1 VNLRA
6 PAALRPPVKEGRTGG
21 TRSPAPKP
29 YVLPARLFPLFV
41 VFLIGFAVFSALVAL
56 SIGAVNIPLADVW
69 KVVLRHVTRRPVGK
83 NLVQDRIIWTF
94 RAPRVV
100 MALLVGGGLSVV
112 GTALQAL
119 VRNPLADSYILGVN
133 QGAALGAVMVL
144 VFGSGALGG
153 LSVSAAAFVGA
164 IVALVLVF
172 LLGQRAGRSNPT
184 RLILAGVAIGHLLGS
199 ATSYL
204 EIHANTQALAGVVF
218 WLLGS
223 FSGAK
228 WNQLG
233 LPAVVMVL
241 STTWLMLQR
250 RGLNALLMGDE
261 SAAAL
266 GVNLNRFR
274 VELLVVCA
282 LLSGT
287 MVSVAGSIGFVGIL
301 IPHIARLI
309 VGADHRRLL
318 PVAALMGASYLVW
331 VDLAARTLEKPAELP
346 IGIFTALLGAPF
358 FLWLMRR
365 RDRRGP
371 VV

>member
-1 VNLRA
+1 M
-6 PAALRPPVKEGRTGG
+6 
-21 TRSPAPKP
+21 
-29 YVLPARLFPLFV
+29 LPARLFPLFV
-41 VFLIGFAVFSALVAL
+41 VFLIAAAVFSALVAL
-56 SIGAVNIPLADVW
+56 SVGAVNIPLGSVW
-69 KVVLRHVTRRPVGK
+69 RVVLRHVTRRPPGQNV
-83 NLVQDRIIWTF
+83 VQDRIIWTF

-100 MALLVGGGLSVV
+100 MALLVGSGLSVV

-133 QGAALGAVMVL
+133 QGAALGAVAVIVL
-144 VFGSGALGG
+144 GSGTLGG
-153 LSVSAAAFVGA
+153 LGVSGAAFVGA
-164 IVALVLVF
+164 ILALVLVF
-172 LLGQRAGRSNPT
+172 VLGQRSGRSNPT
-184 RLILAGVAIGHLLGS
+184 RLILAGVAVGHLLSS

-204 EIHANTQALAGVVF
+204 EVHANGQALGGVVF

-228 WNQLG
+228 WSHLG
-233 LPAVVMVL
+233 VPAIVMAA
-241 STTWLMLQR
+241 STAWLMLQR

-274 VELLVVCA
+274 VELLIVCA

-301 IPHIARLI
+301 IPHVARLL
-309 VGADHRRLL
+309 VGADHRRVL
-318 PVAALMGASYLVW
+318 PTAALMGASYLVW

-365 RDRRGP
+365 QDRRRG

>member
-1 VNLRA
+1 MNLRA
-6 PAALRPPVKEGRTGG
+6 PAAIRPEPKDRAGRGRPP
-21 TRSPAPKP
+21 APRP
-29 YVLPARLFPLFV
+29 HVLPARLFPLFV
-41 VFLIGFAVFSALVAL
+41 VFLIGTAVFSALVAL
-56 SIGAVNIPLADVW
+56 SIGAVNIPLANVW
-69 KVVLRHVTRRPVGK
+69 QVVLRHLTGRPVGQ
-83 NLVQDRIIWTF
+83 NLVQDRIIWNF

-133 QGAALGAVMVL
+133 QGAALGAVLVIVL
-144 VFGSGALGG
+144 GSGALGG
-153 LSVSAAAFVGA
+153 LSVSAAAFLGA
-164 IVALVLVF
+164 IVALIMVF
-172 LLGQRAGRSNPT
+172 LLGQRSGRSNPT
-184 RLILAGVAIGHLLGS
+184 RLILAGVAIGHLFSS

-204 EIHANTQALAGVVF
+204 EIHANTSALAGVVF

-228 WNQLG
+228 WSQLG
-233 LPAVVMVL
+233 VPAIVML
-241 STTWLMLQR
+241 ASTAWLMLQR

-287 MVSVAGSIGFVGIL
+287 MVSIAGSIGFVGIL
-301 IPHIARLI
+301 VPHVARLL
-309 VGADHRRLL
+309 VGADHRRVL

-358 FLWLMRR
+358 FLWLMKR

>member
-1 VNLRA
+1 
-6 PAALRPPVKEGRTGG
+6 
-21 TRSPAPKP
+21 
-29 YVLPARLFPLFV
+29 
-41 VFLIGFAVFSALVAL
+41 
-56 SIGAVNIPLADVW
+56 VW
-69 KVVLRHVTRRPVGK
+69 RVVLRHVTRRPAGQNV
-83 NLVQDRIIWTF
+83 VQDRIIWNF

-100 MALLVGGGLSVV
+100 MALMVGCGLSVV

-133 QGAALGAVMVL
+133 QGAALGAAMAIVL
-144 VFGSGALGG
+144 GSGAVGG
-153 LSVSAAAFVGA
+153 LGVSGAAFVGA

-172 LLGQRAGRSNPT
+172 VLGQRSGRSNPT
-184 RLILAGVAIGHLLGS
+184 RLILAGVAIGHLLSS

-204 EIHANTQALAGVVF
+204 QIHASPQALASVVF

-228 WNQLG
+228 WSQLG
-233 LPAVVMVL
+233 LPGIVL
-241 STTWLMLQR
+241 LATTAWLMLQR

-274 VELLVVCA
+274 VELLLVCA

-287 MVSVAGSIGFVGIL
+287 MVSIAGSIGFVGIL
-301 IPHIARLI
+301 IPHIARLL
-309 VGADHRRLL
+309 VGADHRRVL
-318 PVAALMGASYLVW
+318 PTAALMGASYLVW

-365 RDRRGP
+365 QDRRRG
-371 VV
+371 VVV